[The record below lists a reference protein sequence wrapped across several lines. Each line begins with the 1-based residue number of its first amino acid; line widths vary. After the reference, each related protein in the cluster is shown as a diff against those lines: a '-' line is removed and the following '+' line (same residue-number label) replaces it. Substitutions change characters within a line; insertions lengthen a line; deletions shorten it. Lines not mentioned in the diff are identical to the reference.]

1 MAQCENFQN
10 RGPTIFELSYPRTPT
25 NPDSQEFLCLRLQ
38 AAYYG
43 GRAEIR
49 IRHTSVPVVYT
60 DFTSQYPTVN
70 TLLGLWPL
78 LIAKKVR
85 VRNVTAEVKGL
96 LKSLTVER
104 LLDRRIWP
112 KLAFFGLIQ
121 PEGEILPVRTVY
133 GDSQAGDQTNIGL
146 NPLTSKK
153 PIWFAGPDI
162 VGSMLLT
169 GRVPKILRALRI
181 EPLGIQLGMKPVKL
195 GNGSIDPYK
204 DDFFRKVIEERKG
217 KQKTDPLYYFLKI
230 LANAGCYGIYA
241 EVNKLQV
248 GKNKAKRIGIF
259 SGDLSGTERTC
270 VMEVPGP
277 WYFPPVA
284 SLITSGGRLLLAM
297 LERMVADA
305 GGPYFMCDTD
315 SMAIVS
321 SEHGGLVR
329 CTGGSHRMPDGC
341 DAIKALPWKQV
352 GEIVDRFEALNPY
365 DKNVI
370 PGSILNIVQE
380 LNFDSEGRQRQL
392 YDYGISAKRYV
403 LYTR

>member
-1 MAQCENFQN
+1 VAQCENFQN

-181 EPLGIQLGMKPVKL
+181 EPLGIQLGMKP
-195 GNGSIDPYK
+195 
-204 DDFFRKVIEERKG
+204 
-217 KQKTDPLYYFLKI
+217 
-230 LANAGCYGIYA
+230 
-241 EVNKLQV
+241 
-248 GKNKAKRIGIF
+248 
-259 SGDLSGTERTC
+259 
-270 VMEVPGP
+270 
-277 WYFPPVA
+277 
-284 SLITSGGRLLLAM
+284 
-297 LERMVADA
+297 
-305 GGPYFMCDTD
+305 
-315 SMAIVS
+315 
-321 SEHGGLVR
+321 
-329 CTGGSHRMPDGC
+329 
-341 DAIKALPWKQV
+341 
-352 GEIVDRFEALNPY
+352 
-365 DKNVI
+365 
-370 PGSILNIVQE
+370 
-380 LNFDSEGRQRQL
+380 
-392 YDYGISAKRYV
+392 
-403 LYTR
+403 